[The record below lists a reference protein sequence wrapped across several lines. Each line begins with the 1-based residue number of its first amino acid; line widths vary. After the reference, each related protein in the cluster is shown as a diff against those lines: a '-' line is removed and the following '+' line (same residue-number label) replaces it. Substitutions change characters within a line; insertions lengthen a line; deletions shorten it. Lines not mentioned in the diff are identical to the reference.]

1 MSFHIKYLSIYYV
14 PGIEDTTGNMCFCI
28 HSLIFES
35 GETNDNKRKLIV
47 REKLSQIRVI
57 EKSWKLCLDQQRCD
71 VIIAAIRVF
80 DGRAF

>member
-14 PGIEDTTGNMCFCI
+14 PDIEDTTGNMCFCI

-57 EKSWKLCLDQQRCD
+57 EKSWKLCTPVPLDSALSVSSC
-71 VIIAAIRVF
+71 
-80 DGRAF
+80 GRPES